1 MRPLAKSKKKHPG
14 GKLLVENRRARFEYH
29 ILEEIEAGIS
39 LVGSEV
45 KSIRESQV
53 SLTEAFCQFNGDEL
67 FLLQAHVAEY
77 PLAHRRNHEPL
88 RPRKLLLH
96 RKQLDRLARATKLDG
111 VTIVPMSMYIKDRRI
126 KIVIGVGKGK
136 KMHDKRASMKER
148 DQKREMQRALREKS

>member
-1 MRPLAKSKKKHPG
+1 MTKRKKKHAG
-14 GKLLVENRRARFEYH
+14 DKLLVENRRARFEYH
-29 ILEEIEAGIS
+29 ILEEIEAGIA

-45 KSIRESQV
+45 KSIREGKV
-53 SLTEAFCQFNGDEL
+53 SLTEAFCQFRGDEL

-96 RKQLDRLARATKLDG
+96 RNQLDRLQRATKLDG
-111 VTIVPMSMYIKDRRI
+111 VTIVPLSMYIKDRHI
-126 KIVIGVGKGK
+126 KIVIGVAKGK

-148 DQKREMQRALREKS
+148 DQKREMQRALREKG